1 MIRKSSRV
9 HSDLWVTRFEGRKE
23 GRASRRAASPPHRNW
38 EGKGVLNLSRPRL
51 ENATNVSPKYSDT
64 KEESS
69 VVVFRA
75 NSLSN
80 KWLPFLQRTS
90 LFRPLSYFARWKS
103 IKSPSAMSAHRSHSL
118 TIKRK
123 NFNGIQWN
131 VEKRISPF
139 LFYYSIGSNS
149 WLVNFLL
156 ETILFDSISFANPE
170 YAHIRVTTSVF
181 SKMNR
186 ELIWNIFSFHP
197 NKLVHV

>member
-103 IKSPSAMSAHRSHSL
+103 IKSPSAMSAHRSHSREL
-118 TIKRK
+118 RLSGRILME
-123 NFNGIQWN
+123 FNEMSRSEYPLFCFIIALEVIRGSLIFFS
-131 VEKRISPF
+131 K
-139 LFYYSIGSNS
+139 LFYSIQ
-149 WLVNFLL
+149 FLL
-156 ETILFDSISFANPE
+156 QIPST
-170 YAHIRVTTSVF
+170 R
-181 SKMNR
+181 
-186 ELIWNIFSFHP
+186 IF
-197 NKLVHV
+197 V